1 MAGSSPAFMR
11 IRVRHCPA
19 AIATG
24 MPPSIPLSVV
34 SGVLKSPC
42 ASTNT
47 MPTRRGFADGPECC
61 SPLSIPKSPLQFAN
75 SPIGRLPFR
84 RSSPTLRAPA
94 SSRPRHCWPT
104 LSLPTPIALQRTSL
118 SKVSSLSSSFSRLL
132 IFRGQQF
139 FQRSKPS
146 AAESRWQ
153 HRQEVLRSRPGIEVA
168 IQHRLHFTVRRLPT
182 EAGKE
187 PTNYNES
194 ETLRV

>member
-1 MAGSSPAFMR
+1 LISRFNSCVQCRSSTISLFLYPLLS
-11 IRVRHCPA
+11 
-19 AIATG
+19 IATS
-24 MPPSIPLSVV
+24 MIY
-34 SGVLKSPC
+34 
-42 ASTNT
+42 
-47 MPTRRGFADGPECC
+47 
-61 SPLSIPKSPLQFAN
+61 
-75 SPIGRLPFR
+75 
-84 RSSPTLRAPA
+84 
-94 SSRPRHCWPT
+94 T
-104 LSLPTPIALQRTSL
+104 LSLHDALPI
-118 SKVSSLSSSFSRLL
+118 SSLSSSFSRLL

-194 ETLRV
+194 ETLRPSPGSPPRGRSAKISDHFTVPKP